1 MGAKNLEAG
10 CILVYEDGS
19 ERSVTAV
26 EAVET
31 IDRKGVQPFVAIS
44 ARTREPIMRSG
55 AISMELAQKLAQW
68 GTRAPGIG
76 GSFSTGGLR

>member
-1 MGAKNLEAG
+1 MGANVSDAG

-19 ERSVTAV
+19 ERAV
-26 EAVET
+26 SAAEAVESV
-31 IDRKGVQPFVAIS
+31 DRKGSTPFVAIS
-44 ARTREPIMRSG
+44 AQTREPIMRSG
-55 AISMELAQKLAQW
+55 AISIELAQKLAKW